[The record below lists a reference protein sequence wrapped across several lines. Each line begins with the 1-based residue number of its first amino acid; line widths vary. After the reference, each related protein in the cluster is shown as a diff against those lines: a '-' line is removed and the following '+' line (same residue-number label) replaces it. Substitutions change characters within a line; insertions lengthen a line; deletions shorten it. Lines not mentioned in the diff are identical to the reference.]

1 VAQKPTPVTV
11 DDCSNSVTNP
21 VAGREHIVNRHHN
34 FRPVLVFGF
43 ALSLAGVFS
52 AQGTPPAQSAP
63 DKVLVVNG
71 ETVEGKVRQ
80 IDGRSYVDIEALAQ
94 ATNGAVTVEP
104 HRVVLTIPAQDSS
117 AARGAAAAQA
127 TQGLS
132 KDFASAGIA
141 EVAEMREWRGV
152 IGTMVTYGLAVSG
165 TWAQDYRERVDAGLR
180 QTTLAASTDADRN
193 ALQLLK
199 NESASLAGWASD
211 VLAAR
216 QALNGAKTVDPNA
229 QQNDPV
235 LTKITS
241 CSRFLNAMLVSGAFS
256 DDGSCH

>member
-1 VAQKPTPVTV
+1 
-11 DDCSNSVTNP
+11 
-21 VAGREHIVNRHHN
+21 
-34 FRPVLVFGF
+34 LVFGF
-43 ALSLAGVFS
+43 VLSLAGFLS

-71 ETVEGKVRQ
+71 KTVEGKVRQ

-104 HRVVLTIPAQDSS
+104 NRIVLTIPVPVS
-117 AARGAAAAQA
+117 GAALGIAAPAQA

-132 KDFASAGIA
+132 KDFASAAIA
-141 EVAEMREWRGV
+141 EVAEIREWRGV

-165 TWAQDYRERVDAGLR
+165 TWAQDYRERVDEGLM
-180 QTTLAASTDADRN
+180 QSTLAASTDADRN

-199 NESASLAGWASD
+199 NESDNLAGWASE
-211 VLAAR
+211 VMAAR

-229 QQNDPV
+229 LQNDPV
-235 LTKITS
+235 LAKITS
-241 CSRFLNAMLVSGAFS
+241 CGRFLNAMLVSGAFS

>member
-1 VAQKPTPVTV
+1 MAQKLRLVTV
-11 DDCSNSVTNP
+11 DDCSNPATNP
-21 VAGREHIVNRHHN
+21 AAGRAHIMNRHRN
-34 FRPVLVFGF
+34 FRSVLVFGF
-43 ALSLAGVFS
+43 VLSLAGVLS

-63 DKVLVVNG
+63 DKVLIVNG
-71 ETVEGKVRQ
+71 KTVEGKVRQ

-104 HRVVLTIPAQDSS
+104 NRIVLTIPVS
-117 AARGAAAAQA
+117 GAALGVAAPAQA

-132 KDFASAGIA
+132 KDFASASIA

-165 TWAQDYRERVDAGLR
+165 TWAQDYRERVDEGLM
-180 QTTLAASTDADRN
+180 QSTLSASTDADRN

-199 NESASLAGWASD
+199 NESDNLAGWASE
-211 VLAAR
+211 VMAAR

-229 QQNDPV
+229 LQNDPA
-235 LTKITS
+235 LAKITS
-241 CSRFLNAMLVSGAFS
+241 CSRFLNGMLVSGAFS

>member
-1 VAQKPTPVTV
+1 MM
-11 DDCSNSVTNP
+11 
-21 VAGREHIVNRHHN
+21 NRHHN

-43 ALSLAGVFS
+43 ALSLAGVPS
-52 AQGTPPAQSAP
+52 AQVTPPVQSAP
-63 DKVLVVNG
+63 DKVLVLNG
-71 ETVEGKVRQ
+71 KIVEAKVRQ
-80 IDGRSYVDIEALAQ
+80 IGGRSYVDIEALAQ
-94 ATNGAVTVEP
+94 ATNGVVTVEP
-104 HRVVLTIPAQDSS
+104 NRVVLTIPVESSS
-117 AARGAAAAQA
+117 AVQGPAPLQA

-132 KDFASAGIA
+132 KDFASAATA

-165 TWAQDYRERVDAGLR
+165 AWAQDYGERVDEGLR

-199 NESASLAGWASD
+199 NDSDTLTSWASG

-229 QQNDPV
+229 LQNDPV

>member
-1 VAQKPTPVTV
+1 MNK
-11 DDCSNSVTNP
+11 
-21 VAGREHIVNRHHN
+21 RHD
-34 FRPVLVFGF
+34 FRPVLIFGF
-43 ALSLAGVFS
+43 ALSLTGVLS
-52 AQGTPPAQSAP
+52 AQRTPPAQSAP

-71 ETVEGKVRQ
+71 KTVEANVRQ
-80 IDGRSYVDIEALAQ
+80 INGRSYVDIEALAL

-104 HRVVLTIPAQDSS
+104 NRVVLTIPAQDAS
-117 AARGAAAAQA
+117 AARDAAPVQA

-132 KDFASAGIA
+132 KDFASAAIA
-141 EVAEMREWRGV
+141 ELAEMREWRGV

-180 QTTLAASTDADRN
+180 QTTLAASTDADRS

-199 NESASLAGWASD
+199 SESASLAGWASD

-216 QALNGAKTVDPNA
+216 KALDGAKTMDPVA

-235 LTKITS
+235 LAEITS
-241 CSRFLNAMLVSGAFS
+241 CGRFLNAMLVSGAFS
-256 DDGSCH
+256 NDGSCH